1 MKTGI
6 NSNRIDILDYLR
18 GFGLIGI
25 LLVNAPFLLK
35 IDSAPLGPI
44 DTSYKQLLYLFIE
57 GRFYTIFTFLF
68 GIGFYIFIT
77 HAKAKGSNGYLL
89 FIRRLILLSIMGHV
103 LSIFFSGEI
112 LGLYARWGI
121 FLLPFYK
128 IKRQFNLAFA
138 ILGIFC
144 LSFLGS
150 KDLLVFP
157 LFLLGL
163 AVGQYRIFE
172 KIVENIRGFK
182 IFTIIMVGLSLI
194 GIVIHYI
201 SFNHG
206 IRVSG
211 TSYRIGLMIGPII
224 SACYVGMLVLLLQS
238 VWIKKLLSPLKYY
251 GRMALTNYICQ
262 VALMLLADY
271 YLQLTGNIT
280 YFQTFFLCIDI
291 YIIQLLSSMAWLQFF
306 RMGPLE
312 WLWRTCTYWEI
323 IPNKKRNNFQK
334 T

>member
-1 MKTGI
+1 MKTEI
-6 NSNRIDILDYLR
+6 NINRIDILDYLR

-35 IDSAPLGPI
+35 MDPPPLGPI
-44 DTSYKQLLYLFIE
+44 DTPYQQFLYLFIE

-77 HAKAKGSNGYLL
+77 RAKAKGSNGYLL
-89 FIRRLILLSIMGHV
+89 FIRRLILLSIMGHI

-128 IKRQFNLAFA
+128 VRRHFNLAFA
-138 ILGIFC
+138 LLGIFC

-163 AVGQYRIFE
+163 AVGQYGIFE
-172 KIVENIRGFK
+172 KISENLREFK
-182 IFTIIMVGLSLI
+182 TFTIIMAGLSII
-194 GIVIHYI
+194 GLVIHYI

-206 IRVSG
+206 TRVSG
-211 TSYRIGLMIGPII
+211 TSYRIGLMTGPII
-224 SACYVGMLVLLLQS
+224 SACYVGVLVLSLQP
-238 VWIKKLLSPLKYY
+238 VWIQKLLFPLKYY
-251 GRMALTNYICQ
+251 GRMALTNYVCQ
-262 VALMLLADY
+262 VVLVLTADY
-271 YLQLTGNIT
+271 YFQLTGNIT
-280 YFQTFFLCIDI
+280 YSQSFFLCISI
-291 YIIQLLSSMAWLQFF
+291 YVLQLLSSIAWLQFF

-312 WLWRTCTYWEI
+312 WLWRTFTYWKLVS
-323 IPNKKRNNFQK
+323 NKK
-334 T
+334 

>member
-1 MKTGI
+1 MKTEI

-35 IDSAPLGPI
+35 MDPPPLGPI
-44 DTSYKQLLYLFIE
+44 DTSYQRFLYLFIE

-68 GIGFYIFIT
+68 GIGFYIFIAR
-77 HAKAKGSNGYLL
+77 AKAKGSNEYLL
-89 FIRRLILLSIMGHV
+89 FIRRLILLSIMGYI

-128 IKRQFNLAFA
+128 VRRQFNLVFA
-138 ILGIFC
+138 LLGILC

-163 AVGQYRIFE
+163 AVGQYCVFE
-172 KIVENIRGFK
+172 KILENIRGFK
-182 IFTIIMVGLSLI
+182 VFTVIMAGLSLI
-194 GIVIHYI
+194 GLVIHYI

-206 IRVSG
+206 TRVSG

-224 SACYVGMLVLLLQS
+224 SACYVGALVLLLQS
-238 VWIKKLLSPLKYY
+238 VWVQKLLCPLKHY
-251 GRMALTNYICQ
+251 GRMALTNYVCQ
-262 VALMLLADY
+262 VALVLIADY
-271 YLQLTGNIT
+271 YFQLTGNIT
-280 YFQTFFLCIDI
+280 YLQTFFLCIGI
-291 YIIQLLSSMAWLQFF
+291 YVFQLLASTAWLQFF

-312 WLWRTCTYWEI
+312 WLWRTFTYWKLI
-323 IPNKKRNNFQK
+323 SNKK
-334 T
+334 